1 MVDEVANAV
10 MYEGYLLYPYR
21 ATALKNRHRFNFGVL
36 APRDACGGDGGGWS
50 GDDSWFAQT
59 ECLVRANLE
68 VKVTVRVRFLHLL
81 DSKAPGASQGWQEA
95 VEREVSCPVKFGDAV
110 RNVSRHQFAF
120 MASVESRQQALNG
133 QIDVSAE
140 AVADGVAKLLVV
152 VSNLTAS
159 RELPPVSLLSR
170 SFVSTHAIL
179 DVETGG
185 EFVSMTDPPAELALA
200 AAECRNIRLWPVLAG
215 DASQRNTVLA
225 SPIILYDYPQ
235 IAPESAGD
243 FFDGTEIDEM
253 LALRVLTMTDEEK
266 DQARRTDPRARLLVD
281 RTEALSDEQ
290 LLKLHGVLRGMRP
303 VNDGAS
309 R

>member
-1 MVDEVANAV
+1 
-10 MYEGYLLYPYR
+10 
-21 ATALKNRHRFNFGVL
+21 
-36 APRDACGGDGGGWS
+36 
-50 GDDSWFAQT
+50 
-59 ECLVRANLE
+59 
-68 VKVTVRVRFLHLL
+68 
-81 DSKAPGASQGWQEA
+81 
-95 VEREVSCPVKFGDAV
+95 
-110 RNVSRHQFAF
+110 

-225 SPIILYDYPQ
+225 SPIILSDYPQ